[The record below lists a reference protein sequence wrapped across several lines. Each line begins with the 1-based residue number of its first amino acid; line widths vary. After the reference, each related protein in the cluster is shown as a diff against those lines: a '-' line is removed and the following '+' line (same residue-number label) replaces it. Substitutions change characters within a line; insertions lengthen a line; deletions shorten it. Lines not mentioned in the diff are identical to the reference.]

1 MHSLFFLSCAS
12 LLFIPGPTN
21 ILILNSGYNNGFNK
35 APSLVLSEWC
45 GYIMSITLWSVAA
58 GFFFSSNVWID
69 VVSRL
74 ICSLYLFVLSLKL
87 WFSGRT
93 QNSMKL
99 IINSKKIFFTTFLN
113 PKSFIFGTVI
123 FPVKITDDLYLYYET
138 LMCFTLVLLTA
149 SVFWLCSGIFL
160 KNEANGQPVEIAI
173 RYLSVMTLM
182 SFSVYIFYQGVMK
195 LSWT

>member
-58 GFFFSSNVWID
+58 GFFFSSNVWMD

-74 ICSLYLFVLSLKL
+74 LCSLYLLVISLKL
-87 WFSGRT
+87 WFSGRAE
-93 QNSMKL
+93 NSTKL
-99 IINSKKIFFTTFLN
+99 NIDSKTIFCTTFLN
-113 PKSFIFGTVI
+113 PKAFIFATII
-123 FPVKITDDLYLYYET
+123 FPVKITEDLYSYYET
-138 LMCFTLVLLTA
+138 LMRFTMVLLTA
-149 SVFWLCSGIFL
+149 SVFWLCSGNFL
-160 KNEANGQPVEIAI
+160 KNEASGHSVKIAI